1 MPEGHLVSA
10 PPLCPPCSAPQGQA
24 ESGGMVLV
32 AYAGPVRPA
41 AALRDSVLCLP
52 TDIHSLFVNKPSS
65 SSSSSSSFIAS
76 ALNKLSSSSPLAL
89 LTQTEPGLTIDALTL
104 VASRLRTLPRPL
116 HPLCLRTGP
125 VFAAVRV
132 YECARSWT
140 YVPASSCVCWR
151 AHLSATPG
159 IYLYRPA
166 LVLSFSR
173 WR

>member
-65 SSSSSSSFIAS
+65 SSFVSYTWVARSRSESTSQFTAS
-76 ALNKLSSSSPLAL
+76 ALNKLSCSGSSS
-89 LTQTEPGLTIDALTL
+89 
-104 VASRLRTLPRPL
+104 
-116 HPLCLRTGP
+116 
-125 VFAAVRV
+125 
-132 YECARSWT
+132 
-140 YVPASSCVCWR
+140 SS
-151 AHLSATPG
+151 
-159 IYLYRPA
+159 
-166 LVLSFSR
+166 SFSG
-173 WR
+173 